1 MSEKEKTIE
10 TLKKEYEEV
19 KAKIRAILKGKADRA
34 DLSEDERSS
43 LRTNYS
49 LASQYAKSL
58 SDRCTNA
65 EESEKYQAE
74 YKKLSSRAASYGSNL
89 HNNIPKTTFDDV
101 KGLDEVKRL
110 VKSFIFMAKN
120 PDLLK
125 YYKIEGGLGMLMYG
139 APGTGKTM
147 FAEAIANAMNL
158 PLFIVTPAD
167 IFKSYVGESEQAVK
181 QLFQEIDAC
190 IDGAILFVDECESI
204 FSKRS
209 QDTKD
214 YKAAVTTEL
223 LQRINGFGV
232 NGSKRIMI
240 AATNRPDVID
250 PAYLRYKRF
259 SHLFHVLPPDEKAR
273 EAIITSKLEGI
284 DLKDITIEEIVAM
297 SKHVS
302 KIDTGF
308 RVEEIED
315 AFYSAADL
323 CGIIEEASRQALEE
337 IEENKL
343 TDQIIYL

>member
-139 APGTGKTM
+139 APG
-147 FAEAIANAMNL
+147 
-158 PLFIVTPAD
+158 
-167 IFKSYVGESEQAVK
+167 
-181 QLFQEIDAC
+181 QE
-190 IDGAILFVDECESI
+190 
-204 FSKRS
+204 
-209 QDTKD
+209 
-214 YKAAVTTEL
+214 
-223 LQRINGFGV
+223 
-232 NGSKRIMI
+232 
-240 AATNRPDVID
+240 RP
-250 PAYLRYKRF
+250 
-259 SHLFHVLPPDEKAR
+259 
-273 EAIITSKLEGI
+273 
-284 DLKDITIEEIVAM
+284 
-297 SKHVS
+297 
-302 KIDTGF
+302 
-308 RVEEIED
+308 
-315 AFYSAADL
+315 
-323 CGIIEEASRQALEE
+323 CSRKPSLMP
-337 IEENKL
+337 
-343 TDQIIYL
+343 